1 MKGAPVRLEVEA
13 SIAEVV
19 FDRPESLNAIDVA
32 SARCLL
38 SLCEELRGRTDV
50 RVIVLSGAGRAFM
63 AGGDLAAFHAATDP
77 VRLASEI
84 IEPLHQALALLATLP
99 QPVLG
104 SVQGAVSGAGMSIA
118 LGCDLTIAAADC
130 RFCLAYSGIAA
141 SLDAGGSWHLARQVG
156 LQRAMRLA
164 LLNEV
169 LSAEQAQQLGLVAQ
183 VVEPGDLVEATHK
196 LAQRLAAGPG
206 FAYGQIKG
214 LLRGASSRTLEQ
226 QLDAEHEAFRACA
239 GSGDFCEGVAAFFAK
254 RRALF
259 RGN

>member
-1 MKGAPVRLEVEA
+1 MKAVPVRLEVEA
-13 SIAEVV
+13 GIAEVI
-19 FDRPESLNAIDVA
+19 FDRPEALNAIDVD

-38 SLCEELRGRTDV
+38 ALCEELRERTDV
-50 RVIVLSGAGRAFM
+50 RVIVLSGTGRAFM
-63 AGGDLAAFHAATDP
+63 AGGDLAAFHAAADP
-77 VRLASEI
+77 VQLASEI
-84 IEPLHQALALLATLP
+84 IEPLHQALALLATFP

-118 LGCDLTIAAADC
+118 LGCDLTIAAADA
-130 RFCLAYSGIAA
+130 RFCLAYSGIATC
-141 SLDAGGSWHLARQVG
+141 LDAGGSWHLVRQVG
-156 LQRAMRLA
+156 LQRAMRMA

-169 LSAEQAQQLGLVAQ
+169 LSAERALQLGLVAQ
-183 VVEPGDLVEATHK
+183 VVAQDDLVVETRK
-196 LAQRLAAGPG
+196 LAQRLAVGPG
-206 FAYGQIKG
+206 FAYGEIKR

-239 GSGDFCEGVAAFFAK
+239 GSGDFREGIAAFFAK